1 MSGRKLWLR
10 YGENH
15 SDQIVVFEPLF
26 EELNRTRRLL
36 AMLGRALDSA
46 GFGLTFAALSGTGE
60 SLIDVQNV
68 RLLDWRED
76 AAAVIAYI
84 KPIVIVSLRGGSI
97 LDDCGPA
104 KGWWR
109 FAPESGA
116 RIVRDLRRTQRTG
129 ESDLYAG
136 NRLSE
141 AFLADLEGAAPAPIS
156 PLRTV
161 RLESDAAEADAKLPG
176 TPLWRRAEPGED
188 AELAAAMAADLIQW
202 VRQCAAS

>member
-1 MSGRKLWLR
+1 M
-10 YGENH
+10 
-15 SDQIVVFEPLF
+15 V
-26 EELNRTRRLL
+26 
-36 AMLGRALDSA
+36 GRALDNA
-46 GFGLTFAALSGTGE
+46 GIGLTFAALSGTGE
-60 SLIDVQNV
+60 SLTEVQNV
-68 RLLDWRED
+68 RLSDWRED
-76 AAAVIAYI
+76 AAAVIAEI
-84 KPIVIVSLRGGSI
+84 KPIVIASLRGGSI

-109 FAPESGA
+109 VAPESGA

-141 AFLADLEGAAPAPIS
+141 AFLADLEGAAPAPVA

-161 RLESDAAEADAKLPG
+161 RLESDAAGADAKLPG

-188 AELAAAMAADLIQW
+188 AELAAAMTSDLIQW